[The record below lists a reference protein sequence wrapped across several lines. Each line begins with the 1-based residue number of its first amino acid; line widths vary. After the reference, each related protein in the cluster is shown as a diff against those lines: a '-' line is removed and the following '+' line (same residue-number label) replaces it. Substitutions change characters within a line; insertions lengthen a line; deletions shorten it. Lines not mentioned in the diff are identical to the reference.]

1 MQREGRTDEHRSGSE
16 MGALVVGLR
25 AEREA
30 IAGRFSQL
38 LRSAAPEYY
47 AIDASD
53 FQDAGWAA
61 LAVVVDG
68 ALLAVDGGSHA
79 GFPVELVAESVAA
92 ARNGLPWEVLDRTYH
107 LTHQAVWEAV
117 IGVLTGLRRP
127 RAEQAALLRAASGR
141 LFAYF

>member
-68 ALLAVDGGSHA
+68 QQRAVDGGSHA

-92 ARNGLPWEVLDRTYH
+92 SHTAWWVRW
-107 LTHQAVWEAV
+107 
-117 IGVLTGLRRP
+117 
-127 RAEQAALLRAASGR
+127 
-141 LFAYF
+141 